1 MSFIQLAKE
10 RYSVRKF
17 SGRAIEEEKLKMI
30 LEAGRLSPTAVNY
43 QPQRILVI
51 RGEEGMNKL
60 QNCRRE
66 TFGAPLGL
74 LVCYDKNVSWK
85 NRSGKEYG
93 EVDAAIVITQMM
105 YAAQE
110 LGLGSL
116 WAAGYNEA
124 SLVETFS
131 IPEFLVPVSVLL
143 LGYPAEDAEPHP
155 VLHSSRYELEKTVF
169 YDSFEGIE
177 AGESNRG
184 KH

>member
-1 MSFIQLAKE
+1 MSFIELAKE

-17 SGRAIEEEKLKMI
+17 SGKPVEEEKLNVI

-51 RGEEGMNKL
+51 RGEEGMAKL
-60 QNCRRE
+60 QGCRRE

-110 LGLGSL
+110 LGIGSL

-124 SLVETFS
+124 SLVETFA

-143 LGYPAEDAEPHP
+143 LGYPTEDAQPHP
-155 VLHSSRYELEKTVF
+155 VLHYTRHELEKTVF

-177 AGESNRG
+177 AG
-184 KH
+184 K

>member
-17 SGRAIEEEKLKMI
+17 SPKPVEEEKLNLI
-30 LEAGRLSPTAVNY
+30 LEAGRIAPTAVNY
-43 QPQRILVI
+43 QPQRTLVI
-51 RGEEGMNKL
+51 RGEQAMAKL
-60 QNCRRE
+60 KDCKRE
-66 TFGAPLGL
+66 TFGAPLAL
-74 LVCYDKNVSWK
+74 LVCYDKNLSWK
-85 NRSGKEYG
+85 NKDGKDYG

-116 WAAGYNEA
+116 WAAGYKEA
-124 SLVETFS
+124 SLKEAFAV
-131 IPEFLVPVSVLL
+131 PDFLVPVSVLL
-143 LGYPAEDAEPHP
+143 LGYPAEDAAPHP
-155 VLHSSRYELEKTVF
+155 VLHYTRHELERTVF

-177 AGESNRG
+177 AGENNQG

>member
-30 LEAGRLSPTAVNY
+30 LEAGWLSPTAVNY

-124 SLVETFS
+124 SLAEAFS

-155 VLHSSRYELEKTVF
+155 VLHNSRYELEKTVF
-169 YDSFEGIE
+169 YDSFEGNE
-177 AGESNRG
+177 N
-184 KH
+184 K

>member
-1 MSFIQLAKE
+1 MSFLQLAKE

-17 SGRAIEEEKLKMI
+17 SGKAIEEEKLNMI

-51 RGEEGMNKL
+51 QGEEGINKL
-60 QNCRRE
+60 QSCRRDA
-66 TFGAPLGL
+66 FGAPLAL
-74 LVCYDKNVSWK
+74 LVCYDKNISWK
-85 NRSGKEYG
+85 NRNGKEYG

-124 SLVETFS
+124 SLKEAFC
-131 IPEFLVPVSVLL
+131 IPDFLVPVSVLL
-143 LGYPAEDAEPHP
+143 LGYPAVDAEPHP
-155 VLHSSRYELEKTVF
+155 VLHNSRYGLEHTVF
-169 YDSFEGIE
+169 YDSFDGIE
-177 AGESNRG
+177 PGENNAG